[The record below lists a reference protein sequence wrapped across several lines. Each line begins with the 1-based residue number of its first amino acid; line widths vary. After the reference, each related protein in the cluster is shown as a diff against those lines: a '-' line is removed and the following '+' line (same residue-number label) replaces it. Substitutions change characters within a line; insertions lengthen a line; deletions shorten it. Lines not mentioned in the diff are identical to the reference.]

1 MLCGADDLGRE
12 FNNNQK
18 NTQAK
23 NELLKRL
30 IVLEMNERFIKF
42 ARVGAQNNKGNHI
55 SVIKGIEEK
64 RGS

>member
-1 MLCGADDLGRE
+1 MDNISQE
-12 FNNNQK
+12 FKNNK
-18 NTQAK
+18 KRTYLK
-23 NELLKRL
+23 DELLKRL